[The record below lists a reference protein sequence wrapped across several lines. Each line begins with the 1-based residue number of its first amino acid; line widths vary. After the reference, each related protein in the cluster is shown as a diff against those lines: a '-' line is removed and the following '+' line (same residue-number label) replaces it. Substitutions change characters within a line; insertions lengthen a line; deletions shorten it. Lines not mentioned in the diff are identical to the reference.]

1 MTAIDALATPAPDPA
16 ATTPS
21 TTTTTRRTPR
31 SGRLWGAS
39 GAVAGLAGV
48 VAIQSSLQV
57 DAAYSEDAQGAE
69 AIADRLADQVPQL
82 VALHVSSMV
91 ACVLLL
97 VVAAGLRRRLQ
108 DQAPA
113 GSLLPDVAAGGL
125 LLTAVVALMGSAFTT
140 ETIFAIGDEEWPLTT
155 EFAAVVAHW
164 VGTVPW
170 LWMGAGVTGV
180 AVAVASLRHAAAPRW
195 LGWVCAVL
203 GGLTLVAGM
212 SPMQYLAGMPG
223 PVLVLLLGLGFALG
237 DRRDRPRHG

>member
-1 MTAIDALATPAPDPA
+1 MTAIDALSTPTPEPAT
-16 ATTPS
+16 S
-21 TTTTTRRTPR
+21 TTDTSRSTSTSTPR
-31 SGRLWGAS
+31 GGRLWAAS

-48 VAIQSSLQV
+48 VAIQSSTQV
-57 DAAYSEDAQGAE
+57 DAAYSEDARGAA

-82 VALHVSSMV
+82 LALHVSSMV

-97 VVAAGLRRRLQ
+97 VFAAGLRRRLQ

-113 GSLLPDVAAGGL
+113 GSLVPDLAAGGL

-140 ETIFAIGDEEWPLTT
+140 ETVFAIGDEEWPLTT

-170 LWMGAGVTGV
+170 LWVGAGVTGV
-180 AVAVASLRHAAAPRW
+180 AVAVAALRHAAAPRW
-195 LGWVCAVL
+195 LGWVAAVL

-212 SPMQYLAGMPG
+212 SPLQYLAGMPG
-223 PVLVLLLGLGFALG
+223 PVLVLVLGLGLGLG
-237 DRRDRPRHG
+237 DRSRRAR